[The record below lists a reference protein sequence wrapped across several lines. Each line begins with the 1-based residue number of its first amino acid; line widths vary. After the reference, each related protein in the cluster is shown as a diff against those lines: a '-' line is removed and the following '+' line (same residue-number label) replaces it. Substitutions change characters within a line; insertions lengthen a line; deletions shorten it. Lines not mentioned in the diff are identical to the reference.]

1 MGGHLDH
8 VVALRRRSPDR
19 PAGER
24 PVGVDTDLRGLA
36 QHGWGRGD
44 QLARFPQKLLSAL
57 MDGLDRGGLR
67 LQLLDARVGL
77 ELPLIRD
84 DTGRA
89 AHGTVRSFVSGP
101 VDLECLSEQGR
112 RLAGE
117 RGIGAPQPLQVVAH
131 VAELAHRGVHP
142 LAGYDGEG
150 AQLPQTGQ
158 GAPLL
163 DRDRVGRESAF
174 HRREVP
180 GFLAE
185 CLGDAAGALV
195 VQAVELRQ
203 ELRGLRLL
211 VSDLALGVEPGLAEQ
226 GLGRRDLAETE
237 DLRQGVVQL
246 GGAPLQDPSQ
256 LVVREKGW
264 PALQGTAPAVL
275 LQVAPLAVDGEG
287 GDGDVGFVRPAA
299 LDGHG
304 RAPAVGPEPAGDAGW
319 SVVEVAPAVLPDLGP
334 LGPAPVGAGEQH
346 LEGLGEG
353 GLARA
358 VAPHHEG
365 QAGGGLQAER
375 DRRADAPEALDLDG
389 GEVGG
394 CRRRD
399 DPLPT
404 HGAGFLSV
412 EGGPEEVRPAER
424 RKDQISGAINARWG
438 VSEPFANHLPEGGIR
453 HPPRSLAEGL
463 HGQVPEP
470 QVRAAERYWTTA
482 RRLRRL
488 VRWFR
493 AYMPRSARGGGRSDG
508 EREVAAS
515 RFWRARATRALR
527 TVGRIGGFEPPVRR
541 CPPRPLSRLAS
552 LTVRSCR
559 RQALCASI
567 AYIRWM

>member
-1 MGGHLDH
+1 MGAKRCSRSCSCAPLSQVSAAFRRGSRALCASACLRAGKPRRQRVPGGAPAVLAPLQLRLRRSPDGGDGRDEGLRGALKVGGHLDH

-24 PVGVDTDLRGLA
+24 LVGVDTDLGGLA

-44 QLARFPQKLLSAL
+44 QLARFTQQLLSAL

-117 RGIGAPQPLQVVAH
+117 RGVGAPQPLQVVAH

-256 LVVREKGW
+256 LVVGEKRW
-264 PALQGTAPAVL
+264 PALQGSAPAVL

-287 GDGDVGFVRPAA
+287 GAGDVGFVRPAA

-319 SVVEVAPAVLPDLGP
+319 SVVEVAPAVLPDLGA

-365 QAGGGLQAER
+365 QAGEGSR
-375 DRRADAPEALDLDG
+375 
-389 GEVGG
+389 
-394 CRRRD
+394 
-399 DPLPT
+399 
-404 HGAGFLSV
+404 LSV
-412 EGGPEEVRPAER
+412 TGGP
-424 RKDQISGAINARWG
+424 
-438 VSEPFANHLPEGGIR
+438 
-453 HPPRSLAEGL
+453 
-463 HGQVPEP
+463 
-470 QVRAAERYWTTA
+470 
-482 RRLRRL
+482 
-488 VRWFR
+488 
-493 AYMPRSARGGGRSDG
+493 MPRKPSTSMEAR
-508 EREVAAS
+508 
-515 RFWRARATRALR
+515 
-527 TVGRIGGFEPPVRR
+527 
-541 CPPRPLSRLAS
+541 
-552 LTVRSCR
+552 
-559 RQALCASI
+559 
-567 AYIRWM
+567 